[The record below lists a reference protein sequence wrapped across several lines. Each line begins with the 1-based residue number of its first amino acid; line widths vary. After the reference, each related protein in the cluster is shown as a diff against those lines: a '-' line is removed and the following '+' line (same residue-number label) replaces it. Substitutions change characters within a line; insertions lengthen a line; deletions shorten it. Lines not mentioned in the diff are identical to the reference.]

1 MKSGTDRA
9 HPPPTC
15 FECDA
20 PVRTEWRDHTFT
32 YGADESA
39 IELTVSVPIET
50 CGECGSGFLGHEAER
65 LMHEAVCIH
74 RGVLTPREVRTVRE
88 RHGLSRA
95 AFAEVSGLGEAT
107 LHRWENGIHLQNRAN
122 DRYLR
127 LLACADNL
135 RALRRVGARSQ
146 AAIPGWRPSFR
157 VLAEVGVLRAHQAAY
172 SLRFAAA

>member
-9 HPPPTC
+9 QPPPTC

-32 YGADESA
+32 YGTDESA

-50 CGECGSGFLGHEAER
+50 CGECGHGSLGHEAER
-65 LMHEAVCIH
+65 LMHEAVCMH
-74 RGVLTPREVRTVRE
+74 YRVLTPQEVRAIRE

-95 AFAEVSGLGEAT
+95 AFAEASGLGEAT
-107 LHRWENGIHLQNRAN
+107 LHRWENGILIQSRAN

-127 LLACADNL
+127 LLTSADNL
-135 RALRRVGARSQ
+135 RTLQQIGARSE
-146 AAIPGWRPSFR
+146 AASPAWCPSFR
-157 VLAEVGVLRAHQAAY
+157 VLTEVSVLRMHQAAY
-172 SLRFAAA
+172 ELRIASA

>member
-1 MKSGTDRA
+1 MKSGTNRA
-9 HPPPTC
+9 QPPPTC
-15 FECDA
+15 FECGA
-20 PVRTEWRDHTFT
+20 PVRTEWRNHTFT

-39 IELTVSVPIET
+39 IQLTVNVPIET

-74 RGVLTPREVRTVRE
+74 HGVLTPREVRTVRE

-95 AFAEVSGLGEAT
+95 AFAEISGLGEAT

-127 LLACADNL
+127 LLASADNL
-135 RALRRVGARSQ
+135 RALQRSSARTETVARPWS
-146 AAIPGWRPSFR
+146 PSFR
-157 VLAEVGVLRAHQAAY
+157 VVRVEASLRAEQGAYRLRVAA
-172 SLRFAAA
+172 

>member
-9 HPPPTC
+9 QPPRTC

-39 IELTVSVPIET
+39 IRLTVSVPIET

-95 AFAEVSGLGEAT
+95 AFAEISGLGEAT

-122 DRYLR
+122 DHYLR
-127 LLACADNL
+127 LLASPDNL
-135 RALRRVGARSQ
+135 RALQRSSARAETGARPWS
-146 AAIPGWRPSFR
+146 PSFR
-157 VLAEVGVLRAHQAAY
+157 VVTVMA
-172 SLRFAAA
+172 SLRVEQEAYRLRVAA